1 MQSVNLKMC
10 IHCIHSK
17 SPEQN
22 YQHQSIVAQNN
33 LKEHISTHIILIEEV
48 KRKYKSVHTTNTVLT
63 MIKHEIHNCS
73 SKTMVPQ
80 LASLISSKHYIESI
94 SDT

>member
-33 LKEHISTHIILIEEV
+33 LKEHISTHNFDRGSETEV
-48 KRKYKSVHTTNTVLT
+48 QVST
-63 MIKHEIHNCS
+63 HNQHC
-73 SKTMVPQ
+73 TYHDQ
-80 LASLISSKHYIESI
+80 
-94 SDT
+94 T